1 MYVYYKQQL
10 DTVYDEAELYAI
22 FELVCYT
29 YLNYSKTDVKLKFQE
44 RINQSEI
51 IKIYDVVKELK
62 KNKPIQYI
70 LGYAEFYNLNFSVNQ
85 NTLIPRPETEELVD
99 LIIKDLS
106 SQSKLSSAKIID
118 LGTGSGCIPIA
129 LKKNLPFSEVYGI
142 DISEKALETAIKN
155 AQLNSVEVD
164 FFKLNILDFSD
175 SLSSRYDVI
184 VSNPPYVLS
193 SEILDNRVHDFEPH
207 LALYVEDNDAIL
219 FYKKIIDFCSNY
231 LNSNGLLYFELNPQ
245 RASEVKNY
253 ADTSNLFIFTE
264 LITDMSGKIR
274 FFKAQKK

>member
-1 MYVYYKQQL
+1 MYLYYKQQL

-62 KNKPIQYI
+62 TNKPIQYI
-70 LGYAEFYNLNFSVNQ
+70 LGNAEFYNLNFSVNQ
-85 NTLIPRPETEELVD
+85 NTLIPRPETEELVN

-106 SQSKLSSAKIID
+106 SQSKLSSARIID
-118 LGTGSGCIPIA
+118 VGTGSGCIPIA
-129 LKKNLPFSEVYGI
+129 LKKNLPFSEVYGV

-155 AQLNSVEVD
+155 AQLNSVEID
-164 FFKLNILDFSD
+164 FFKLNILDSSI
-175 SLSSRYDVI
+175 SLSSKYDVI
-184 VSNPPYVLS
+184 VSNPPYVLY
-193 SEILDNRVHDFEPH
+193 SEILDTRVHDFEPH

-231 LNSNGLLYFELNPQ
+231 LNSNGLLYFELNPL

-253 ADTSNLFIFTE
+253 ADTSNLFIFTK